1 MVHQPY
7 LYNAVS
13 HDRDARFPEP
23 KFDPKAV
30 TRASWEP
37 KPRKPKPEGPLV
49 AFNRHPDA
57 HLVLSHRSNNYVSL
71 SPRTKSWIKS
81 IRIVQLGLRALE
93 LIGAAGLLAL
103 LILLTNIETLAG
115 WVMRL
120 TPGVA
125 TVHCLYAIY
134 HLQRPAGGRSPA
146 SSTAYQLFASIS
158 DLGVMPLYAYGALN
172 AHSNGAV
179 WKTRLADQGLLDYFV
194 PAVFYTFIGA
204 GGLHLIS
211 LCISVWLGFMFR
223 KITQMPPDMN
233 PLEDHLTTRAKHK
246 RNKYSVA
253 TSVSG
258 DSEKRMSTP
267 LEDRRRS
274 GAPYDSVSRPPSI
287 PFQRTRAGSDVSN
300 FTRDSRTD
308 LPSRQYQITPGNSPR
323 NSAAV
328 SEYARMPAPRSSY
341 RGSYTEV
348 PLHETNAQASRLSI
362 SSASVPPSPGDGR
375 NAGKFTETWF
385 ATDSLI
391 SRTQKRNRAMD
402 AVAVAEQKRRSN
414 KAYEALGQRYNA
426 DDSDSDRDENDL
438 AGSDFEND
446 VGNSPH
452 PNPLTSNPHAT
463 PPRAKTPYYS
473 LKDTALSEVDLNS
486 RRISGTN
493 DIADER
499 LSSLAPKAWP
509 RNRDSSIQPES
520 DFYSKPYGELK
531 PATPPV
537 MIGSNR
543 QVSSGNDYE
552 KNQSSSAYG
561 RRNVSGKVA
570 EEGLAGSK
578 GGYSR
583 YSVIQG

>member
-1 MVHQPY
+1 MAHPPY
-7 LYNAVS
+7 LYNVVS

-37 KPRKPKPEGPLV
+37 KPRIPKPEGPLIV
-49 AFNRHPDA
+49 FNRHPDA

-71 SPRTKSWIKS
+71 SPRMKSWIKS
-81 IRIVQLGLRALE
+81 IRLVQLGLRVVE

-103 LILLTNIETLAG
+103 LILLTNIETLAS
-115 WVMRL
+115 WVMRITL
-120 TPGVA
+120 GVA
-125 TVHCLYAIY
+125 TVHCLYAVY
-134 HLQRPAGGRSPA
+134 HLQRPAGGRSPT

-158 DLGVMPLYAYGALN
+158 DLGIMPLYAYGALN
-172 AHSNGAV
+172 AHSSGAA
-179 WKTRLADQGLLDYFV
+179 WKTRLADQSLLDYFV
-194 PAVFYTFIGA
+194 PAIFYTFISA
-204 GGLHLIS
+204 GSLHLIS
-211 LCISVWLGFMFR
+211 LCISIWLGFMFR
-223 KITQMPPDMN
+223 KISQMPPDMN

-246 RNKYSVA
+246 KNKSSIA

-274 GAPYDSVSRPPSI
+274 GAPYEDVSRPPSI
-287 PFQRTRAGSDVSN
+287 PFQRTRAGSDASSFN
-300 FTRDSRTD
+300 RDSLAD
-308 LPSRQYQITPGNSPR
+308 SPGRQYQITPGNPPR
-323 NSAAV
+323 NSAGI
-328 SEYARMPAPRSSY
+328 SEYARMSAPRSSY

-348 PLHETNAQASRLSI
+348 PLHETNAQSSRSPI
-362 SSASVPPSPGDGR
+362 SSAAMLASQGDGR

-402 AVAVAEQKRRSN
+402 AALVTEQKRKNN
-414 KAYEALGQRYNA
+414 KAYEALGQSYAA
-426 DDSDSDRDENDL
+426 DNSDSERDEDDL
-438 AGSDFEND
+438 VGSDFEND
-446 VGNSPH
+446 VGNISH
-452 PNPLTSNPHAT
+452 PNPLASNPHAT
-463 PPRAKTPYYS
+463 PPRTKTPYYS

-486 RRISGTN
+486 GRASGTF
-493 DIADER
+493 DIADETP
-499 LSSLAPKAWP
+499 SSLAPGAWP

-543 QVSSGNDYE
+543 VVSSGNDFE
-552 KNQSSSAYG
+552 KNQYSSAYG
-561 RRNVSGKVA
+561 RRNVSSKVA
-570 EEGLAGSK
+570 EEGLAVPN

-583 YSVIQG
+583 YSVM

>member
-49 AFNRHPDA
+49 SFNRHPD
-57 HLVLSHRSNNYVSL
+57 
-71 SPRTKSWIKS
+71 PRMKSWIRS
-81 IRIVQLGLRALE
+81 IRFVQLGLRALE
-93 LIGAAGLLAL
+93 LIGAAGLFAL

-115 WVMRL
+115 WVMRI
-120 TPGVA
+120 T
-125 TVHCLYAIY
+125 
-134 HLQRPAGGRSPA
+134 RPAGGRSPA

-172 AHSNGAV
+172 AHSSGDV
-179 WKTRLADQGLLDYFV
+179 WKMRLADQSLLEYFV

-246 RNKYSVA
+246 KNKSSVA

-274 GAPYDSVSRPPSI
+274 GAPYEDVSRPPSI

-308 LPSRQYQITPGNSPR
+308 LPYRQYQISPGNSPR

-328 SEYARMPAPRSSY
+328 SEYASMSAPRFSH
-341 RGSYTEV
+341 RGSYAEV
-348 PLHETNAQASRLSI
+348 PLHETNAQPSRLSTP
-362 SSASVPPSPGDGR
+362 SAAVPQSPGDPR
-375 NAGKFTETWF
+375 NTGKFTETWF

-402 AVAVAEQKRRSN
+402 AAAIAEQKRRSN

-426 DDSDSDRDENDL
+426 DDSDSERDENDL

-446 VGNSPH
+446 PSPKPTGIQPPRH
-452 PNPLTSNPHAT
+452 S
-463 PPRAKTPYYS
+463 PRAKTPYYS
-473 LKDTALSEVDLNS
+473 LEDTALSEVDLNS
-486 RRISGTN
+486 RRVSGTN

-499 LSSLAPKAWP
+499 PSSLAPKAWP

-537 MIGSNR
+537 MIESNR

-552 KNQSSSAYG
+552 KKQYSSAYG

-570 EEGLAGSK
+570 EEGFAGSK

-583 YSVIQG
+583 YSAIRG

>member
-1 MVHQPY
+1 MVQQPY

-37 KPRKPKPEGPLV
+37 KPRIPKPEGPLV
-49 AFNRHPDA
+49 TFNRHPDA

-71 SPRTKSWIKS
+71 SPRMKSWINS
-81 IRIVQLGLRALE
+81 IRLVQLGLRTVE
-93 LIGAAGLLAL
+93 LIGAAALLTL
-103 LILLTNIETLAG
+103 LILLTNIETLAS
-115 WVMRL
+115 WVMRI

-125 TVHCLYAIY
+125 MAHCLYAIY

-146 SSTAYQLFASIS
+146 SSAAYQLFASIS
-158 DLGVMPLYAYGALN
+158 DLGVMPLYTYGALN
-172 AHSNGAV
+172 AHNSGAV
-179 WKTRLADQGLLDYFV
+179 WKMRLPDQGLLDYFI
-194 PAVFYTFIGA
+194 PAVFYTFIGS

-233 PLEDHLTTRAKHK
+233 PLEDHLTTRAKHRK
-246 RNKYSVA
+246 NKSSVA
-253 TSVSG
+253 TSVSDG
-258 DSEKRMSTP
+258 SEKRMSTP

-274 GAPYDSVSRPPSI
+274 GAPYEDVSRPPSI

-300 FTRDSRTD
+300 FTHDSHAD
-308 LPSRQYQITPGNSPR
+308 LPRRQYQITPGNSPC
-323 NSAAV
+323 NSAGI
-328 SEYARMPAPRSSY
+328 SEYVRMSAPRSSY

-348 PLHETNAQASRLSI
+348 PLHETNAQSSPLSI
-362 SSASVPPSPGDGR
+362 SAAMLPSQGDGR

-391 SRTQKRNRAMD
+391 ARTQKRNRAMD
-402 AVAVAEQKRRSN
+402 AAIVAEQKRKNN
-414 KAYEALGQRYNA
+414 KTYEALGQSYTA
-426 DDSDSDRDENDL
+426 DNSDSERDENDL
-438 AGSDFEND
+438 AGSDLEND
-446 VGNSPH
+446 VANSSH
-452 PNPLTSNPHAT
+452 PNPLASNPHVT
-463 PPRAKTPYYS
+463 LPRTKAPYYS
-473 LKDTALSEVDLNS
+473 LNDTALSEVDLNS
-486 RRISGTN
+486 RRVSGTF

-499 LSSLAPKAWP
+499 PSSLAPRAWP

-543 QVSSGNDYE
+543 QVSSGNDFERSQY
-552 KNQSSSAYG
+552 SSAYG
-561 RRNVSGKVA
+561 RRNVSSKVA

-583 YSVIQG
+583 YSVI